1 MAIVMSL
8 KLQLRNH
15 LKISGFGYRF
25 KLNSIFLYGT
35 LCDKE
40 LLEVCLGRSLDKVKI
55 FNAKLEN
62 HSVFWVKNRNFPVIK
77 FNQGSSA
84 LGLAVFDLN
93 DCDLDR
99 LDFYE
104 GSFNYELRQVDILLE
119 RNKIFSFDDQVEAY
133 VYFNCDDKTEGNK
146 DWSLDEWQQRYGFI
160 SRLVAKEYMALQS
173 SLGET
178 DLLSEYKKIYDRLSA
193 KL

>member
-15 LKISGFGYRF
+15 LKISGFSYRF
-25 KLNSIFLYGT
+25 TLNSIFLYGT

-40 LLEVCLGRSLDKVKI
+40 LLEVCLGRSLEKVKI

-77 FNQGSSA
+77 FNQGSFA
-84 LGLAVFDLN
+84 LGLAILDLK
-93 DCDLDR
+93 DCDLER

-119 RNKIFSFDDQVEAY
+119 RNKIFSFDDKVEAY
-133 VYFNCDDKTEGNK
+133 VYFNCDDKTEVSK

-160 SRLVAKEYMALQS
+160 SRLVAKEYMTLQS

-178 DLLSEYKKIYDRLSA
+178 DLLAEYKKIYDRLSA

>member
-1 MAIVMSL
+1 MSL
-8 KLQLRNH
+8 KLLLRNH

-93 DCDLDR
+93 DCDLER

-119 RNKIFSFDDQVEAY
+119 RNNIFSFDDKVEAY

-146 DWSLDEWQQRYGFI
+146 DWSLDEWQQRYGLI
-160 SRLVAKEYMALQS
+160 SRLVAKEYMTLQS
-173 SLGET
+173 SLGEI